1 MRPYPDDYS
10 NMERPL
16 INNALKCLAATLVI
30 GLAIAIFVYWVGL

>member
-16 INNALKCLAATLVI
+16 INNALKCLAAAVVIALVVV
-30 GLAIAIFVYWVGL
+30 GFVYWVGL